1 MPTGIAAWAAADVPI
16 LCFDTCSILDIVRDP
31 TRDTAR
37 DHEARAALQLVE
49 AMEQRRLIGLKQ
61 TCSATPT
68 DQPLARQSRQR
79 IGLQTRGRY

>member
-1 MPTGIAAWAAADVPI
+1 MPTGVAAWAAAGVPI

-49 AMEQRRLIGLKQ
+49 AMEQGRLIGLVAAQ
-61 TCSATPT
+61 VRLEFDANLPAVEA
-68 DQPLARQSRQR
+68 P
-79 IGLQTRGRY
+79 GLSSTA